1 MKGVKE
7 RLFKPLYRAKIGRE
21 IEEELSLHLELLTEE
36 HLQLDLPLAE
46 ARAAALKQFGNVEQI
61 KNQCAEI
68 SRRRHPLVLVLK
80 CGLSL
85 VFVAGILIR
94 ILAGDFHIKRCG
106 NLLSAV
112 SILSWVLLYVRLHTS
127 LFLSQDET
135 SSPLKLIDQTSF
147 AVYDQKKRTPVER
160 VISR

>member
-1 MKGVKE
+1 
-7 RLFKPLYRAKIGRE
+7 
-21 IEEELSLHLELLTEE
+21 
-36 HLQLDLPLAE
+36 
-46 ARAAALKQFGNVEQI
+46 
-61 KNQCAEI
+61 
-68 SRRRHPLVLVLK
+68 
-80 CGLSL
+80 
-85 VFVAGILIR
+85 
-94 ILAGDFHIKRCG
+94 
-106 NLLSAV
+106 LSAV